1 MTAAVMLGGLVLFL
15 INKRWSR
22 IVLICLVPVSIMM
35 AYFGSGDRLNTLAV
49 CIGIIMIAASPVFE
63 RLAERFL
70 AGNREE
76 TVPSA
81 EEDILDNKT
90 KWRMIIAGYVIFILF
105 ALFTIVSVIR
115 LNSKINTLYGFTQDL
130 DQRIED
136 VSETK

>member
-63 RLAERFL
+63 HLAEHFL